1 MGKRKAPRFETF
13 LPYTEL
19 YAKARAKS
27 KLDNSIDYITLDTEF
42 YRGIKVEANDAY
54 IEQIKPIVYYSKFNF
69 QSRTQD
75 QFIWE
80 HLTDNVVFASAANV
94 NNYAWYLVYNY
105 KLQTFDINISDAR
118 LAEHVTDIEWL
129 AKNSKFIPVLV
140 YYPSMIADKK
150 GVFGIS
156 LTYRVWLN
164 SDFIDNET
172 KNKVDSKM
180 RSNLANMDDSLSIT
194 FVDSKPDY
202 FFDTVDCYY
211 MAEGILVDGIYE
223 RYEEFKLHEYNEDP
237 IFRAFYDSDYND
249 DFEIKTTYKRRG
261 YFRDKVFTNKDET
274 ELRVLL
280 TLSGFKEDFT
290 YRYIRCLRQLYYWAE
305 DIYFEDNHIVFKK
318 NCPDF
323 YGRDRIFTIEL
334 YKTYYKI
341 LDPVYTPYK
350 DYMFELDLAHL
361 TWYLYVADSLL
372 REIEMIDLKEGVVKT
387 MAAKKEELQDI
398 LPEKK
403 EINNYMPL
411 MSEDQYL
418 DQQAKRKKIIS
429 DGFLC
434 YYVDLLEKI
443 PTSESQTVS
452 VELRKLMA
460 SYDENVE
467 LVSIDG
473 LHGVVSTV
481 RKALANATKESQA
494 VYVTDVVDRFLVW
507 SLKNYNVVLF
517 KDFILYRGV
526 SGSKETLLA
535 VMNSAETLS
544 KRLYL
549 NQTNLK
555 GLIADEFKETFKY
568 TGVIVYP
575 DGEAHSVCDLEINY
589 SRLIVGADIDDLLI
603 VPHIKNKNMVY
614 FVAGSNIIEEM
625 PYGESLMLG
634 DTGEDAP
641 TSYMKIRIME
651 EADLI
656 EFPVA
661 HVYEEFMDKVFNYY
675 VDQINS
681 KFVF

>member
-1 MGKRKAPRFETF
+1 MGRRKAPRFETF

-19 YAKARAKS
+19 YAKARAKA
-27 KLDNSIDYITLDTEF
+27 KLTNNIDYITLDTEF
-42 YRGIKVEANDAY
+42 YRGIRLEANDAY
-54 IEQIKPIVYYSKFNF
+54 FEQIKPVVYYSKFNF

-105 KLQTFDINISDAR
+105 EMRTFDINISDAR
-118 LAEHVTDIEWL
+118 LAEYVTDIEWL

-140 YYPSMIADKK
+140 YYPSMIVDKRAF
-150 GVFGIS
+150 GVS
-156 LTYRVWLN
+156 LPYRVWLN
-164 SDFIDNET
+164 SDFIDDDT
-172 KNKVDSKM
+172 RNKIDSKM
-180 RSNLANMDDSLSIT
+180 RSNMATIDDNLTIT
-194 FVDSKPDY
+194 FVDNKPDY
-202 FFDTVDCYY
+202 FFDAVDCNYIV
-211 MAEGILVDGIYE
+211 EGILIDGIYE

-237 IFRAFYDSDYND
+237 RFRVFYGTDHNDDSD
-249 DFEIKTTYKRRG
+249 IKRTYKRRV
-261 YFRDKVFTNKDET
+261 YFRDKVFTDKNET

-280 TLSGFKEDFT
+280 TLTGYKDFT
-290 YRYIRCLRQLYYWAE
+290 YRYIRCLRQLYYWSE
-305 DIYFEDNHIVFKK
+305 DIYFEDNHIVFKR
-318 NCPDF
+318 NCPTI
-323 YGRDRIFTIEL
+323 YGRDQIFTIEL
-334 YKTYYKI
+334 YKTHYKI
-341 LDPVYTPYK
+341 LDPTCIAYK
-350 DYMFELDLAHL
+350 NYMFELDLPQL

-372 REIEMIDLKEGVVKT
+372 REMYILDLKKGVISNMT
-387 MAAKKEELQDI
+387 TKKEELQDVEKE
-398 LPEKK
+398 EKK

-411 MSEDQYL
+411 MSEV

-429 DGFLC
+429 DGFLR

-443 PTSESQTVS
+443 PTAESQTVS
-452 VELRKLMA
+452 TELRKLMA
-460 SYDENVE
+460 SYDENAE

-526 SGSKETLLA
+526 SGSKETLQA

-575 DGEAHSVCDLEINY
+575 DGEAHSVYDLEINY
-589 SRLIVGADIDDLLI
+589 SRLIAGTDIDDLLI

-625 PYGESLMLG
+625 PYGESLLLG
-634 DTGEDAP
+634 VREDLD
-641 TSYMKIRIME
+641 SCMKVRIME

-661 HVYEEFMDKVFNYY
+661 CVYEEFMDKAFNYY
-675 VDQINS
+675 ADQINS